1 MTTKALAAALGS
13 GELLSPKLI
22 ATDLDGTLL
31 RSDGTVSLRTVDAL
45 RAAQD
50 AGFEVVVATARPPR
64 WMHELT
70 DVIGDHGIA
79 ICSNGAYVYDV
90 TARRVVS
97 ERLIVAEAV
106 VGMVDALRRA
116 IPGIAFAVENA
127 AGFGREPAYVD
138 LHVSPPD
145 TQVSDIA
152 DLLDPLPGKLLAR
165 APGVGED
172 EFLRR
177 VTEVVGESALVA
189 FSGAGGLAEIS
200 AVGVTKAAVLSE
212 WAAERGVWPHQV
224 WAFGDMPNDVPM
236 LTWAGTSFAVA
247 NAHPEV
253 LAVADHVVGS
263 NDDSGVAGIVE
274 LAIRHSQGL
283 TTEPRTR

>member
-1 MTTKALAAALGS
+1 MTDDVAAALTTGR
-13 GELLSPKLI
+13 LCIPRLI
-22 ATDLDGTLL
+22 ASDLDGTLL
-31 RSDGTVSLRTVDAL
+31 DSSGALSTRSVNAFRDV
-45 RAAQD
+45 QI
-50 AGFEVVVATARPPR
+50 AGIDVVIATARPPR
-64 WMHELT
+64 WMHELG
-70 DVIGDHGIA
+70 DVIGDHGVA
-79 ICSNGAYVYDV
+79 ICSNGAFVYDV
-90 TARRVVS
+90 PTRSVLSARP
-97 ERLIVAEAV
+97 IVADVV
-106 VGMVDALRRA
+106 VGMVGALRQA
-116 IPGIAFAVENA
+116 IPGIAFAVESA
-127 AGFGREPAYVD
+127 AGFGREPAYAD
-138 LHVSPPD
+138 PHVSPPD

-263 NDDSGVAGIVE
+263 NDDDGVAGIVE

>member
-1 MTTKALAAALGS
+1 MTDDVAAALTTGR
-13 GELLSPKLI
+13 LRVPRLI
-22 ATDLDGTLL
+22 ASDLDGTLL
-31 RSDGTVSLRTVDAL
+31 DSSGALSTRSVNAFRDV
-45 RAAQD
+45 QI
-50 AGFEVVVATARPPR
+50 AGIDVVIATARPPR
-64 WMHELT
+64 WMHEFG
-70 DVIGDHGIA
+70 DVIGDHGVA
-79 ICSNGAYVYDV
+79 ICSNGAFVYDV
-90 TARRVVS
+90 PTRSVLSARP
-97 ERLIVAEAV
+97 IVADVV
-106 VGMVDALRRA
+106 VGMVGALRQA
-116 IPGIAFAVENA
+116 IPGIAFAVESA
-127 AGFGREPAYVD
+127 AGFGREPAYAD
-138 LHVSPPD
+138 PHVSPPD

-263 NDDSGVAGIVE
+263 NDDDGVAGIVE